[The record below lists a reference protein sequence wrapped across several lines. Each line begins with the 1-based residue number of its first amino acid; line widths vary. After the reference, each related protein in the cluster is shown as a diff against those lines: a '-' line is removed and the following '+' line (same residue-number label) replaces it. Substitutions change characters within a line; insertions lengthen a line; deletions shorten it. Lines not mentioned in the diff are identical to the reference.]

1 MIKPLGK
8 RLVVKQPEKEETTVS
23 GFIVPTQQD
32 IGNKDRGEV
41 VAVGPE
47 VTRATV
53 GQTVVFTRFAPSEA
67 TVDGSELLILHEDD
81 ILAVLK

>member
-8 RLVVKQPEKEETTVS
+8 RLVIKQPQKEETTVS
-23 GFIVPTQQD
+23 GFIVPTQKN

-41 VAVGPE
+41 IAVGPE
-47 VTRATV
+47 VSVAKV

-67 TVDGSELLILHEDD
+67 TIDGSELLILHEDD
-81 ILAVLK
+81 ILAVI